1 VEYSWQEG
9 SLPPPHHYEYSISL
23 TASGQSQITMIPDYP
38 SPETPVWTETFTVQ
52 PAAFDEL
59 YRSMIAQGLL
69 TTNWQALSQ
78 PPVGGSAES
87 LKVTAGGRQIE
98 IPVHVAPEQEAQTK
112 AMYAALKLLVPTG
125 LWEKLQAQRDEYG
138 KAYQKKSALN
148 GEGKGGEKLSI
159 ELVMR
164 KYEPQLMQLPHVT
177 GVGIG
182 EKDGKEVIIVF
193 VEKKLP
199 ETALSPEDVIPKML
213 DGYPTDVQAAI
224 KVD

>member
-1 VEYSWQEG
+1 
-9 SLPPPHHYEYSISL
+9 
-23 TASGQSQITMIPDYP
+23 
-38 SPETPVWTETFTVQ
+38 
-52 PAAFDEL
+52 
-59 YRSMIAQGLL
+59 
-69 TTNWQALSQ
+69 
-78 PPVGGSAES
+78 
-87 LKVTAGGRQIE
+87 
-98 IPVHVAPEQEAQTK
+98 
-112 AMYAALKLLVPTG
+112 
-125 LWEKLQAQRDEYG
+125 
-138 KAYQKKSALN
+138 
-148 GEGKGGEKLSI
+148 
-159 ELVMR
+159 MR